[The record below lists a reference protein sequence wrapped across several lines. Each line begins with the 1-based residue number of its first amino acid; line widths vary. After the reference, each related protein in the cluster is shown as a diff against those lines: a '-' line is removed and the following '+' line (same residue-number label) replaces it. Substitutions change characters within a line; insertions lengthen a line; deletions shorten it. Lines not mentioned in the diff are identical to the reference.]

1 MNDSNTIGQIPK
13 KNNISQD
20 DEMNRKPAARAS
32 PSGPEWRSVAI
43 ATPGGLPRPTSLAGP
58 TGLRSYA
65 PSDVIDKESYFSA
78 ALRSDA
84 PSDMIDKA
92 NKSDYPIT
100 KRRPSSFNWS
110 PTQLRPVPA
119 FYPLE
124 RSSRFVE
131 DELTTVVGRV
141 AEANRLLSV
150 HAVYCNETATASLLT
165 SENVEMHLSLW
176 KTSGKQ
182 EGIVIEIQRRK
193 GDSIA
198 FHRYSR
204 CILDAGA
211 GELDIQNY
219 MDGDDI
225 DVVYSKKINRL
236 LSLESP
242 KDAGTETEDAICAV
256 EIAHGLLMKD
266 RMDARQLGLESLC
279 LLTDPKK
286 TGITTA
292 LISSRVVLLGTT
304 QDISPSN
311 NVAPGEGTMIY
322 DEAPFQEIRQTLL
335 SLIQFRGI
343 GNADEFDE
351 NDDASE
357 EEEHIT
363 ILHNLA
369 LAVLANALDVI
380 ENEDLLVLGESSF
393 SSTPEEEPNGGNRR
407 RLDTSESISERF
419 LEDAQECSGENREI
433 MKTLI
438 SELGKAGSK
447 PHNACLSAKCIGSL
461 CRASDKARSRAKE
474 LGAKTVVQTALD
486 VGTRTHLKLEREC
499 DKVLTT
505 LTAPPQQNEE

>member
-1 MNDSNTIGQIPK
+1 MV
-13 KNNISQD
+13 ISSHLLLLLLLLFVVL
-20 DEMNRKPAARAS
+20 PYY
-32 PSGPEWRSVAI
+32 RSVSI
-43 ATPGGLPRPTSLAGP
+43 ARPPSLGGST
-58 TGLRSYA
+58 TGLRSAA
-65 PSDVIDKESYFSA
+65 PSDVIDKSSYFA
-78 ALRSDA
+78 AAVTSSKLDSKKLTVSTTSTSSLD
-84 PSDMIDKA
+84 SSSSSS
-92 NKSDYPIT
+92 KS
-100 KRRPSSFNWS
+100 NWS

-141 AEANRLLSV
+141 SEANRLLSV

-165 SENVEMHLSLW
+165 HENVEMHLSLW

-204 CILDAGA
+204 TILDAA
-211 GELDIQNY
+211 VGELDIQDHIEKN
-219 MDGDDI
+219 GEDI
-225 DVVYSKKINRL
+225 DVVYSKKVL
-236 LSLESP
+236 LSLETP
-242 KDAGTETEDAICAV
+242 KDAGTETENAIIAV

-292 LISSRVVLLGTT
+292 LISSRVVLLGTA
-304 QDISPSN
+304 QDIESDNSTPETE
-311 NVAPGEGTMIY
+311 ALMC
-322 DEAPFQEIRQTLL
+322 DETPFQEIRQTIL
-335 SLIQFRGI
+335 SLIQFRRI
-343 GNADEFDE
+343 GDADEFDE
-351 NDDASE
+351 TQDSSE

-363 ILHNLA
+363 VLHNLA

-380 ENEDLLVLGESSF
+380 ENEDILVEGQSSV
-393 SSTPEEEPNGGNRR
+393 SSAPEEVYGNRC

-419 LEDAQECSGENREI
+419 LEDSLECSDNHEI

-438 SELGKAGSK
+438 SELGKAGMK

-461 CRASDKARSRAKE
+461 CRASDKARNRAKE

-505 LTAPPQQNEE
+505 LTSAATNNNE

>member
-1 MNDSNTIGQIPK
+1 MYNSN
-13 KNNISQD
+13 NNSQD
-20 DEMNRKPAARAS
+20 DMNRKPAAR
-32 PSGPEWRSVAI
+32 
-43 ATPGGLPRPTSLAGP
+43 
-58 TGLRSYA
+58 
-65 PSDVIDKESYFSA
+65 PSDSFPIFQSVSIARPPSLGSMGNRSGVPSDKIDRSSYFADAVSKPDSKSE
-78 ALRSDA
+78 LSD
-84 PSDMIDKA
+84 SL
-92 NKSDYPIT
+92 KSNWLPT
-100 KRRPSSFNWS
+100 K
-110 PTQLRPVPA
+110 LRPVPA

-141 AEANRLLSV
+141 SEANRLLSV

-193 GDSIA
+193 GDSIT
-198 FHRYSR
+198 FHRYAR
-204 CILDAGA
+204 YILDAA
-211 GELDIQNY
+211 VGELDIQDHFEKN
-219 MDGDDI
+219 GEDI
-225 DVVYSKKINRL
+225 DVVYSKNVNRL

-242 KDAGTETEDAICAV
+242 NDLETETENAIIAV

-286 TGITTA
+286 TGVTTA
-292 LISSRVVLLGTT
+292 LIASRVVLLGTA
-304 QDISPSN
+304 QDIESN
-311 NVAPGEGTMIY
+311 NSSPEEGLMC
-322 DEAPFQEIRQTLL
+322 DEAPFQEIRQAIL
-335 SLIQFRGI
+335 SLIQFRRI
-343 GNADEFDE
+343 GDADEFDE
-351 NDDASE
+351 TEESSE

-380 ENEDLLVLGESSF
+380 ENEAILMEGESPL
-393 SSTPEEEPNGGNRR
+393 SSAPEEVRGNRSR
-407 RLDTSESISERF
+407 MNSSESISERF
-419 LEDAQECSGENREI
+419 LEDDRQI

-438 SELGKAGSK
+438 SELGKAGMK
-447 PHNACLSAKCIGSL
+447 PHNACLSAKCLGSL
-461 CRASDKARSRAKE
+461 CRASNKARGRAKE

-499 DKVLTT
+499 DKVLTS
-505 LTAPPQQNEE
+505 LTTTTTTPPTTKINE